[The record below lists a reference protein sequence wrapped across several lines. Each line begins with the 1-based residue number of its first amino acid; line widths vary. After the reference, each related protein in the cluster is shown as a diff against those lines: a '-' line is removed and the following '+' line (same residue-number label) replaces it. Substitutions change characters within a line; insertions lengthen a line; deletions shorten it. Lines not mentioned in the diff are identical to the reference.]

1 MNKIIKT
8 RCGLPHNKFNFFI
21 DDGTGK
27 IWYDVGEQDYEGYR
41 DYISLEILYGILYFY
56 NKIDWNDILN
66 QNDINAYLIEM
77 YKTLNVD
84 LNNNIDTIID
94 VGAHHGHYTL
104 NFSRIAKKV
113 ISLEPDT
120 NNYNILKTNIEL
132 NNIKN
137 VEIHNAFVSNKNGI
151 QTFSKEDFYR
161 FNNDLYQPIKN
172 CKTLCLDNFY
182 SDITDNSIIK
192 IDTEGEEI
200 KVLNGTK
207 KILKDYTPNLWIELH
222 DFCEDNHN
230 DLLNLIDFNKYKIL
244 KIGRNKNYPE
254 IYSPSDSFSDIN
266 YLFFRNKYY
275 F

>member
-120 NNYNILKTNIEL
+120 NNYNILKKNIEL
-132 NNIKN
+132 NNIRN

-151 QTFSKEDFYR
+151 KTFGKEDFYR
-161 FNNDLYQPIKN
+161 FNNDLYQPIKD

-222 DFCEDNHN
+222 DFCKDNHS

-254 IYSPSDSFSDIN
+254 IYRPSDSFSDIN